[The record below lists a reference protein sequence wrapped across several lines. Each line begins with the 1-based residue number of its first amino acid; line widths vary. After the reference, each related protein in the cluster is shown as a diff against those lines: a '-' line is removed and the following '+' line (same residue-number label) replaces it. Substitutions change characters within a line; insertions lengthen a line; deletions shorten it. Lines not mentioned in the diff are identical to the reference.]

1 MKKFL
6 LISFAALILF
16 SCNQNKVTDK
26 KNDVE
31 GKLQAEQT
39 DEPSAAQAEQNESE
53 GFIVTQ
59 NQAPGSPSMMTQ
71 QDNERVKAAYG
82 NAIQSYQQG
91 KLQEAADQFEI
102 VLQFYPE
109 NPKALYYMGKIYYEL
124 NNYDLS
130 LSYYE
135 KALGA
140 NINDS
145 LSTLAIGMIYYQE
158 KNMEKAMEYY
168 NMAIEGA
175 PFYGLA
181 YYNRGTLYGQVKRY
195 DLSLADLT
203 KSIELDK
210 TNPNAY
216 LNRGLAYY
224 YLKQMDNACKDWH
237 KAADMGLAE
246 GKKAV
251 DIYCKK

>member
-109 NPKALYYMGKIYYEL
+109 NPKALYYMGKIYYISDVTGKEDVL
-124 NNYDLS
+124 MFKDRRMAENAYAALLCLIRNSDNNYF
-130 LSYYE
+130 
-135 KALGA
+135 K
-140 NINDS
+140 
-145 LSTLAIGMIYYQE
+145 
-158 KNMEKAMEYY
+158 
-168 NMAIEGA
+168 
-175 PFYGLA
+175 
-181 YYNRGTLYGQVKRY
+181 
-195 DLSLADLT
+195 
-203 KSIELDK
+203 
-210 TNPNAY
+210 
-216 LNRGLAYY
+216 
-224 YLKQMDNACKDWH
+224 
-237 KAADMGLAE
+237 
-246 GKKAV
+246 
-251 DIYCKK
+251 